1 MSPMYQIDPQLD
13 IPIYQQLV
21 DEIRAGIKGKLLPL
35 GQQLPTVQDMAKELS
50 VAKGTIKRAYDEL
63 ERQGLVEKI
72 QGRGTYVCYQPSN
85 SGSRKDQAMAAIDNL
100 LDQLEQMGLTPGE
113 INIFL
118 NLKIRERAHELSQ
131 VKMAVVADEQE
142 FLSQI
147 TEQLRRIKQV
157 EMYCYTMDSIRRYPY
172 KLEEELDLIV
182 STPEGAD
189 ALTKMLP
196 VKKKIARVALRLSAK
211 SFSEVIRLPQG
222 AVVGILSYSR
232 GFGEQVAASFGEY
245 AEDIS
250 LLPPEEF
257 SPDMDMDGFLA
268 GKHAVLVPEM
278 FEKYCTDSVAD
289 RLNSFHGKLIPC
301 QFKMDEGSF
310 LYLEEKIRRILQDKK
325 I

>member
-1 MSPMYQIDPQLD
+1 MSPIYQIDPQLD

-35 GQQLPTVQDMAKELS
+35 GQQLPTVQEMAKELS

-63 ERQGLVEKI
+63 ERQGFVEKI
-72 QGRGTYVCYQPSN
+72 QGRGTYVCYQSSS

-118 NLKIRERAHELSQ
+118 NLKIRERAHELSA
-131 VKMAVVADEQE
+131 VKLAVVADEQE
-142 FLSQI
+142 LLTQLAD
-147 TEQLRRIKQV
+147 QLRRIKQV

-172 KLEEELDLIV
+172 KLEEDLDLIV
-182 STPEGAD
+182 APPEVAA
-189 ALTKMLP
+189 ALSKMLP
-196 VKKKIARVALRLSAK
+196 VKKKIARVAFRLSAK

-232 GFGEQVAASFGEY
+232 KFGQQVAASFAGY

-250 LLPPEEF
+250 LLSPEKF
-257 SPDMDMDGFLA
+257 APDMDMEEYLKGKDG
-268 GKHAVLVPEM
+268 VLVPDT
-278 FEKYCTDSVAD
+278 FEKYCTENVAAH
-289 RLNSFHGKLIPC
+289 LHSFTGKVIPC
-301 QFKMDEGSF
+301 QFKIDEGSF